1 MARRKSEI
9 EIQYTATNAD
19 FNASI
24 KDMNDEIKTLN
35 KTFNLQKEQMGDS
48 ATEADKL
55 AAKIENLR
63 DKHIVAEQKV
73 EKMREALENS
83 ERVMGKN
90 STEAKKWADRL
101 LDAETAQAKLKNEIG
116 RAEQKMADFNAEI
129 KEMDDSKAPKNLLD
143 DFKQMGEKSQD
154 AFDNVGAMGGA
165 FKGILTGGAI
175 GGIISGVG
183 DIAAGLG
190 EVVTNAMEAQAQVA
204 KIGFTTGLE
213 GSDLEEITQS
223 IKGVEIYGIDADE
236 ALQGVRTQIA
246 LNKDA
251 TKEQNDE
258 FLRNAAVMSSAY
270 SGIDFDELIR
280 ETNEIA
286 SALGTSDEN
295 ALGLVNKLLV
305 MGFPPGEIDI
315 ISEYGTQLAAAG
327 YSAEEIAALFEA
339 GLETETWNIDNLLDG
354 VKEGRIRIT
363 EYANELPAKMQP
375 LLDKAGL
382 TAEEFQGLA
391 KAVADGGPEGK
402 LAFDTIADAVAGM
415 TDKTAQAELGV
426 QLYGSKWQ
434 DQGPLITTAI
444 SNANDKTVDLKD
456 STDALNE
463 ASTKYSES
471 GAVKYAESMA
481 RLDEALLPVKIGL
494 ADMATNAL
502 VALDSALFDTGRE
515 VQQFETDIS
524 NYFSDLTQEQD
535 KFNLHVVE
543 RANGSLVVFE
553 KGTGRFRNLTEEQAR
568 AWNNAQNG
576 MTANTD
582 RSLTEIADLTDE
594 KLSAAKRDT
603 ETNAQGISKA
613 IDEKFGKAADD
624 ADDAVQDIKGSLN
637 QIKKDAE
644 ALKWKIPK
652 PTIPEFSLRGSL
664 NLQTGTVPRIQ
675 TSWYANGGYV
685 PSTTLIGMGESGAEG
700 IVPLQGRH
708 MMPFADAVAER
719 ISNTTNSTQIIINA
733 SLAGPQDYDELGRT
747 IDRHLNQQSHEVKI
761 VKGR

>member
-90 STEAKKWADRL
+90 SDEAKKWADRL

-116 RAEQKMADFNAEI
+116 RTEDKLSELNKETD
-129 KEMDDSKAPKNLLD
+129 EMDDSKAPKNLLE
-143 DFKQMGEKSQD
+143 KIKEIATGGE
-154 AFDNVGAMGGA
+154 GASESIGGIDGA
-165 FKGILTGGAI
+165 FKGILAGGAI

-183 DIAAGLG
+183 DIAGKVG
-190 EVVTNAMEAQAQVA
+190 EVVSNAIEAQAQVA

-213 GSDLEEITQS
+213 GSDLDEITKS
-223 IKGVEIYGIDADE
+223 IKGVEVYGIDADE

-280 ETNEIA
+280 ESNEIA
-286 SALGTSDEN
+286 TAFKTSDEN
-295 ALGLVNKLLV
+295 ALGLVNKLLM

-327 YSAEEIAALFEA
+327 YSAEEIAAIFEA

-382 TAEEFQGLA
+382 TAEEFQKLA

-402 LAFDTIADAVAGM
+402 KAFDTIADAVGGM

-426 QLYGSKWQ
+426 QLYGSKWE

-444 SNANDKTVDLKD
+444 SNANDKTVDLKE
-456 STDALNE
+456 STDALND
-463 ASTKYSES
+463 AVTNYSES

-481 RLDEALLPVKIGL
+481 ALDEALLPVKISL
-494 ADMATNAL
+494 AEMATNTL
-502 VALDSALFDTGRE
+502 KALDSALFDTGRE
-515 VQQFETDIS
+515 VKAFEENIS
-524 NYFSDLTQEQD
+524 TYFSDLSQDQED
-535 KFNLHVVE
+535 FNLRVQR
-543 RANGSLVVFE
+543 RADGSLAVFE
-553 KGTGRFRNLTEEQAR
+553 KTTGRCRSLTDEQAL

-576 MTANTD
+576 MAANTD
-582 RSLTEIADLTDE
+582 TNLSEIARLTQE
-594 KLSAAKRDT
+594 KLSKAKRDT
-603 ETNAQGISKA
+603 ETNAAGIAKA
-613 IDEKFGKAADD
+613 IDEKFGKAADA
-624 ADDAVQDIKGSLN
+624 ADDAADDIKGSLD
-637 QIKKDAE
+637 QIKKDAKN
-644 ALKWKIPK
+644 LDWTISRPQIPK
-652 PTIPEFSLRGSL
+652 FTMNGDFNTR
-664 NLQTGTVPRIQ
+664 TGEVPKIQ
-675 TSWYANGGYV
+675 YSWYAKGGYMDG
-685 PSTTLIGMGESGAEG
+685 TTLIGMGEAGAEG
-700 IVPLQGRH
+700 IVPLQGKH

-733 SLAGPQDYDELGRT
+733 SVNSDADMERLGRT
-747 IDRHLNQQSHEVKI
+747 IDRHLNTQSHEVKI

>member
-129 KEMDDSKAPKNLLD
+129 NEMDDSKAPKNLLD

-190 EVVTNAMEAQAQVA
+190 EVVTNAMEVQAQVA

-280 ETNEIA
+280 ETNEIS

-339 GLETETWNIDNLLDG
+339 GLETETWNIDNLLD
-354 VKEGRIRIT
+354 
-363 EYANELPAKMQP
+363 
-375 LLDKAGL
+375 
-382 TAEEFQGLA
+382 
-391 KAVADGGPEGK
+391 K
-402 LAFDTIADAVAGM
+402 LM
-415 TDKTAQAELGV
+415 
-426 QLYGSKWQ
+426 
-434 DQGPLITTAI
+434 
-444 SNANDKTVDLKD
+444 
-456 STDALNE
+456 
-463 ASTKYSES
+463 
-471 GAVKYAESMA
+471 
-481 RLDEALLPVKIGL
+481 
-494 ADMATNAL
+494 
-502 VALDSALFDTGRE
+502 
-515 VQQFETDIS
+515 
-524 NYFSDLTQEQD
+524 
-535 KFNLHVVE
+535 
-543 RANGSLVVFE
+543 SL
-553 KGTGRFRNLTEEQAR
+553 
-568 AWNNAQNG
+568 
-576 MTANTD
+576 
-582 RSLTEIADLTDE
+582 
-594 KLSAAKRDT
+594 
-603 ETNAQGISKA
+603 
-613 IDEKFGKAADD
+613 
-624 ADDAVQDIKGSLN
+624 
-637 QIKKDAE
+637 
-644 ALKWKIPK
+644 
-652 PTIPEFSLRGSL
+652 
-664 NLQTGTVPRIQ
+664 
-675 TSWYANGGYV
+675 
-685 PSTTLIGMGESGAEG
+685 
-700 IVPLQGRH
+700 
-708 MMPFADAVAER
+708 
-719 ISNTTNSTQIIINA
+719 
-733 SLAGPQDYDELGRT
+733 
-747 IDRHLNQQSHEVKI
+747 
-761 VKGR
+761 